1 MPGLSSSW
9 LRWGFIFASL
19 FLATHWQEVTSSTWN
34 VDDWS
39 IPAILLILHKVK
51 VNHIAYRSEGNEAE
65 VRAGL
70 PPCRAYPPPGAI
82 VPYQGRWLV
91 CLEPNPAPAPERR

>member
-9 LRWGFIFASL
+9 LRWDFIFASL

-39 IPAILLILHKVK
+39 IPAIFLILHKVK
-51 VNHIAYRSEGNEAE
+51 VNHIA
-65 VRAGL
+65 
-70 PPCRAYPPPGAI
+70 
-82 VPYQGRWLV
+82 
-91 CLEPNPAPAPERR
+91 